1 MSKKSKS
8 QSKKSHPLNKMSKE
22 AQALYKK
29 LLELSKTTKRKPKL
43 INNNDVYQFIEIK
56 EDEKC

>member
-1 MSKKSKS
+1 
-8 QSKKSHPLNKMSKE
+8 MSKE